1 MELTQWKQD
10 SIGGC
15 RNLGRKITESEWE
28 ASDTVGLHAGDGD
41 TKEPLL
47 GLLGLVMASSCAQ
60 QAAGILGLEP
70 G

>member
-1 MELTQWKQD
+1 MGEK
-10 SIGGC
+10 SSKVS
-15 RNLGRKITESEWE
+15 GRRQTPW
-28 ASDTVGLHAGDGD
+28 GLHAGDGD
-41 TKEPLL
+41 TKEPLP

>member
-1 MELTQWKQD
+1 M
-10 SIGGC
+10 S
-15 RNLGRKITESEWE
+15 GRRQTPW
-28 ASDTVGLHAGDGD
+28 GLHAGDGD
-41 TKEPLL
+41 TKEPLP